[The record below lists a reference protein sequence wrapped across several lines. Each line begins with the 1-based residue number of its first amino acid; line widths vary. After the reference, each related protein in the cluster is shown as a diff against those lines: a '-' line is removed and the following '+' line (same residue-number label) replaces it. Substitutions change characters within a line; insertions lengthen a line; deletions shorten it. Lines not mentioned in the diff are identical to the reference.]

1 MTRAITKLTP
11 HDVIAALGLPEGAA
25 VNQRIPKKLLAE
37 NGAATAADR
46 RLIQDHI
53 EEATWVAALKPVNAG
68 VAEYQDDQRSYLEL
82 AVVSVAL
89 RGLDT
94 QDTRLQKTKRIAE
107 LMHRAIPYPIVLL
120 LEDGQALLL
129 SLAHIRRAQREA
141 EKTVLDGDLITT
153 TLSTASACNGKSSD
167 ASQDILAMLL
177 ASLALNKQP
186 RDHLYAL
193 YQGWIDTLWAWQ
205 AAEVSNRFEISQSPE
220 QAAERRAALRRC
232 RELDAQIANLRNK
245 ARKEKQM
252 ARQIA
257 ANIEIKALLAERQ
270 QIVSHI

>member
-11 HDVIAALGLPEGAA
+11 YDVIAALGLPEGAA

-120 LEDGQALLL
+120 LEDGQAILL

-141 EKTVLDGDLITT
+141 DKTVLDGDLTTT

-186 RDHLYAL
+186 RDDLYVL

-205 AAEVSNRFEISQSPE
+205 AAEVSSRFQISQSPE

-252 ARQIA
+252 ARQVA

>member
-120 LEDGQALLL
+120 LEDGQAILI

-141 EKTVLDGDLITT
+141 EKTVLDGDPVAATFSPL
-153 TLSTASACNGKSSD
+153 LASSAKSGD
-167 ASQDILAMLL
+167 VFHDIRASLL

-193 YQGWIDTLWAWQ
+193 YQGWLDVLWAWQ
-205 AAEVSNRFEISQSPE
+205 AAEVSSRFELSQSPE
-220 QAAERRAALRRC
+220 QAAKRRADLQRC
-232 RELDAQIANLRNK
+232 RELDAQIAGLRNK
-245 ARKEKQM
+245 ARKEKQL
-252 ARQIA
+252 ARQVA
-257 ANIEIKALLAERQ
+257 VNIEIKALLAERQ
-270 QIVSHI
+270 QVAANV